1 MNQQI
6 EGKSK
11 ALEVLRMAKIKKFDT
26 AAVYLTAAFKMQ
38 MEMVTHY
45 PCTLVEAPMGY
56 GKTTGVREF
65 LKNTKVRVLRQR
77 LHDDSLEGFWRDF
90 CRLFREVNTECYD
103 ALLQIGFPTNSNAK
117 EMVVDFIQKAL
128 HSESTVLVLDDYHL
142 ADGPEVNDFMEYLL
156 WNELP
161 ELHIVLTARYTR
173 LTKLDELILK
183 GYLQHIQKD
192 ALEFT
197 PGEIKAYFRLCGV
210 TLQEKEVKNLHAYT
224 EGWISALYLLML
236 NYKAEGVLAA
246 SPNLSRLIEKT
257 VYTPFSQEIK
267 DLLMHICFLDTFTL
281 EQASYLWQKG
291 NTEELLDAIVSRNAF
306 VNRDEKT
313 EIYQVHRIFAEFLQQ
328 LLNRMEV
335 AKKVQMY
342 RRMAAWYAKTGEYIP
357 SLKYYY
363 LAKDWDALFEVL
375 EEDQGHSML
384 NEHRNELISFYEECP
399 VPIKEKH
406 PVALL
411 VIAICFFSYN
421 ETERFASVCEEI
433 CALLQKKENG
443 ENQTLCEI
451 GGEFELLL
459 SFTQYNNLEKMGEH
473 IKAACNLMERPAKF
487 MDTRGGWT
495 FGAPSVLYMFHRET
509 GQLMHELELV
519 KETLPYYDRIAKGHG
534 AGADHIME
542 AERSYLCGEFDVA
555 EILVHKALYHASLY
569 KQQDILICAVFLQ
582 IKIGLYK
589 GDYAYAAHNLQ
600 KIKEQTENGKWYAL
614 LDMIELCQAFLLA
627 SLGQKQNIPKW
638 IACGNYE
645 SSKLHFPS
653 FPFFNIIYGHVLL
666 VQEEYHKLLGSMDF
680 FTEIAGVFPNLLA
693 QLYAHIYAAAANEK
707 LHRRDEALTE
717 LTKALEIALP
727 DLLLMPFVE
736 QCGRIEALL
745 AELYREGVQ
754 KEFISSVLGLYE
766 PYKKAISSITAE
778 YFTSEKPV
786 LTERETE
793 IAQLVSQGFS
803 NKEIG
808 QQLYISENTVK
819 TILKHIF
826 EKLGI
831 GSRALLKQYVDLE
844 RKEQ

>member
-1 MNQQI
+1 
-6 EGKSK
+6 
-11 ALEVLRMAKIKKFDT
+11 MAKVKVFNIS
-26 AAVYLTAAFKMQ
+26 AVYLTAAFKMQ
-38 MEMVTHY
+38 MEMVMQY

-65 LKNTKVRVLRQR
+65 FKNKNIRVVKQK
-77 LHDDSLEGFWRDF
+77 LHDDSLAGFWKDF
-90 CRLFREVNTECYD
+90 CRLFREMDTDCYD
-103 ALLQIGFPTNSNAK
+103 SLLQIGFPTNSNAK

-142 ADGPEVNDFMEYLL
+142 ADNPEVNDFMEYLL

-173 LTKLDELILK
+173 LTNLEELILK

-197 PGEIKAYFRLCGV
+197 PEEIRAYFRLCGV
-210 TLQEKEVKNLHAYT
+210 TLQDKEIENLHAYT

-236 NYKAEGVLAA
+236 NYKDEGILAA

-257 VYTPFSQEIK
+257 VYTPFSQDIK
-267 DLLMHICFLDTFTL
+267 DFLVHICFLDTFTL

-291 NTEELLDAIVSRNAF
+291 NAEELLGAIVGRNAF

-313 EIYQVHRIFAEFLQQ
+313 GIYQVHRIFSEFLQE
-328 LLNRMEV
+328 LLKRMEV
-335 AKKVQMY
+335 SKKVELY
-342 RRMAAWYAKTGEYIP
+342 RRMAAWYAKTGDYIP

-363 LAKDWDALFEVL
+363 LAQDWDALFEVL

-384 NEHRNELISFYEECP
+384 NEHSKELISFYEECP

-421 ETERFASVCEEI
+421 ETERFAAACEEI
-433 CALLQKKENG
+433 GVLLQKNESAENRS
-443 ENQTLCEI
+443 LCEI
-451 GGEFELLL
+451 EGELELLL
-459 SFTQYNNLEKMGEH
+459 SFTEYNNVEKMGDH

-495 FGAPSVLYMFHRET
+495 FGAPSVLYMFHREA
-509 GQLMHELELV
+509 GQLMRELELM

-534 AGADHIME
+534 AGAAHIME
-542 AERSYLCGEFDVA
+542 AEISYMHGEFDTA
-555 EILVHKALYHASLY
+555 EILVHKALYHASRC

-582 IKIGLYK
+582 MKMALYQ
-589 GDYAYAAHNLQ
+589 GDYAYAAYNLQ
-600 KIKEQTENGKWYAL
+600 KIREQTEKGKWYSL
-614 LDMIELCQAFLLA
+614 LDTIELCQAFLLA

-645 SSKLHFPS
+645 SSKLYFPAL
-653 FPFFNIIYGHVLL
+653 PFFNIIYGHVLL
-666 VQEEYHKLLGSMDF
+666 VQEEYHKMLGSMDF
-680 FTEIAGVFPNLLA
+680 FMENAMVFPNLLA
-693 QLYAHIYAAAANEK
+693 QIYTSIYAAAANEK
-707 LHRRDEALTE
+707 LHRREEALTE
-717 LTKALEIALP
+717 LTKALELALP

-736 QCGRIEALL
+736 HCGRIEALL
-745 AELYREGVQ
+745 AELYRRGAN

-766 PYKKAISSITAE
+766 PYKTAISSITAE
-778 YFTSEKPV
+778 YFNNEKPV

-793 IAQLVSQGFS
+793 IAQLVAQRLS

>member
-1 MNQQI
+1 
-6 EGKSK
+6 
-11 ALEVLRMAKIKKFDT
+11 
-26 AAVYLTAAFKMQ
+26 
-38 MEMVTHY
+38 
-45 PCTLVEAPMGY
+45 
-56 GKTTGVREF
+56 
-65 LKNTKVRVLRQR
+65 
-77 LHDDSLEGFWRDF
+77 
-90 CRLFREVNTECYD
+90 
-103 ALLQIGFPTNSNAK
+103 
-117 EMVVDFIQKAL
+117 
-128 HSESTVLVLDDYHL
+128 
-142 ADGPEVNDFMEYLL
+142 
-156 WNELP
+156 
-161 ELHIVLTARYTR
+161 
-173 LTKLDELILK
+173 
-183 GYLQHIQKD
+183 
-192 ALEFT
+192 
-197 PGEIKAYFRLCGV
+197 
-210 TLQEKEVKNLHAYT
+210 
-224 EGWISALYLLML
+224 
-236 NYKAEGVLAA
+236 
-246 SPNLSRLIEKT
+246 
-257 VYTPFSQEIK
+257 
-267 DLLMHICFLDTFTL
+267 
-281 EQASYLWQKG
+281 
-291 NTEELLDAIVSRNAF
+291 
-306 VNRDEKT
+306 
-313 EIYQVHRIFAEFLQQ
+313 
-328 LLNRMEV
+328 
-335 AKKVQMY
+335 
-342 RRMAAWYAKTGEYIP
+342 
-357 SLKYYY
+357 
-363 LAKDWDALFEVL
+363 
-375 EEDQGHSML
+375 ML

-451 GGEFELLL
+451 GGEFELFL